1 MHIVI
6 YGVYLLA
13 RILGYKH
20 FKKTEEDDTNINI
33 YSAKKFLSFFILPIF
48 WFLFATLETSVTFII
63 GLIIFIICFI
73 MAISKNSKLI
83 LMNLVNIGELFFFG
97 LPSLM
102 NSHSMFSLSV
112 GDELYFLFWK
122 ILSW

>member
-13 RILGYKH
+13 RILGYRH
-20 FKKTEEDDTNINI
+20 FKKAEEDNQNIKTI
-33 YSAKKFLSFFILPIF
+33 LSFFILPLF
-48 WFLFATLETSVTFII
+48 WLLFATLETSVTFII

-83 LMNLVNIGELFFFG
+83 LISLINIGELFFFG

-102 NSHSMFSLSV
+102 NSASMFSSSI
-112 GDELYFLFWK
+112 GDELHFLIWK